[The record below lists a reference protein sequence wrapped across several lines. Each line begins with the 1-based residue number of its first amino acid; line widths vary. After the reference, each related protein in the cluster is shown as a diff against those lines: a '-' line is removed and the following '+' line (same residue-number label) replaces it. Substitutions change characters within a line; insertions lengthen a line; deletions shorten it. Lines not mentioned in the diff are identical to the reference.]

1 MIFYQ
6 FDGIVEQPLDIYTS
20 KISFWKYFKKI
31 LSKLDLHSVRADA
44 KKRFIVKTDEKGYN
58 HEYNKDMS
66 YSKDYRKRTI
76 EYRQAGYS
84 LEATHQ
90 VFKVSKSTIQKW
102 EKQLKETGDLDKK
115 ELHRSFR
122 KIDPEKLKMYVA
134 QHPEAYQSEMA
145 PSAAD

>member
-1 MIFYQ
+1 
-6 FDGIVEQPLDIYTS
+6 
-20 KISFWKYFKKI
+20 
-31 LSKLDLHSVRADA
+31 
-44 KKRFIVKTDEKGYN
+44 
-58 HEYNKDMS
+58 MS

-76 EYRQAGYS
+76 EYRQAGHS

-122 KIDPEKLKMYVA
+122 KIDPEKLKVYVA

-145 PSAAD
+145 EAFGCSASGIRDALRRHKITRKKRRPATRSRIDKK